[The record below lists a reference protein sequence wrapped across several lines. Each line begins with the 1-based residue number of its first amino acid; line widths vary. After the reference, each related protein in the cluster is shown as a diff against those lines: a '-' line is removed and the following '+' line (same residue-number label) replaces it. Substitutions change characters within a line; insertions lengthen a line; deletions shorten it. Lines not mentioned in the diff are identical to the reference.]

1 MTSTGGQD
9 TERLGPAVFLDDMR
23 GNFKERDQDDKT
35 QIGALSVALS
45 VENIKGAVQMSSQSH
60 ACFESSFLAS
70 LPFVILSAIDGFL
83 FPVRM
88 GRGFCKMP
96 SGRESDCLREK
107 V

>member
-45 VENIKGAVQMSSQSH
+45 VENIVENIKGAVQMSSQSH

-88 GRGFCKMP
+88 GRVF
-96 SGRESDCLREK
+96 L
-107 V
+107 